1 MKKLALILAT
11 TVLSVGVTQAKEICI
26 DKPTQLTFC
35 PITDVS
41 QTNGKKSQCRTTTI
55 TLQHCIKVPPKPL
68 PEPRPKPQPI
78 PPIPCTVCLL
88 ELEKPQPS
96 VWFMPDKIDNV
107 VIGVEKEA
115 FDTIDQNAK
124 LLEINPILLVK
135 PDLVREIRDD
145 VQIDGQLQRNPE
157 IIRERQD
164 KAQVNEQ
171 LKQKRLNSGLI
182 KTQKIVK

>member
-1 MKKLALILAT
+1 MLK
-11 TVLSVGVTQAKEICI
+11 
-26 DKPTQLTFC
+26 
-35 PITDVS
+35 
-41 QTNGKKSQCRTTTI
+41 
-55 TLQHCIKVPPKPL
+55 
-68 PEPRPKPQPI
+68 
-78 PPIPCTVCLL
+78 
-88 ELEKPQPS
+88 
-96 VWFMPDKIDNV
+96 
-107 VIGVEKEA
+107 KEA

-135 PDLVREIRDD
+135 PDLVREIQDD

-182 KTQKIVK
+182 NTQKIVK